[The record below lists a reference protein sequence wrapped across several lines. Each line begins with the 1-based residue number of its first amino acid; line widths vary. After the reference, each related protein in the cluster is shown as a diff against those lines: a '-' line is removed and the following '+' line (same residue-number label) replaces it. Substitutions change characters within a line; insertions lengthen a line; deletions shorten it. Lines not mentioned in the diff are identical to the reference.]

1 MYLPV
6 RSLTKRRHRPEP
18 QSRPKLRT
26 QPRRLSP
33 GRPRSRPERPSQQ
46 KLRRRPAHPKRR
58 RRHLPKHPNR
68 QERRRL
74 PGLRN
79 APALQLRHAD
89 RRRPALQRRRELRPP
104 RTSTATAI
112 TTASATST
120 SSAAPTPTATATP
133 TRTATSTRTSTATA
147 TSTASATSTNTAAP
161 TPTAAATAAASCSGG
176 QRELDITNNSSRPI
190 WVGASGGII
199 RSLCVVNN
207 GASDCLATSVSS
219 DGSCSCGSVR
229 GTLECPRTASATG
242 PESSEL
248 FCACSQD
255 SDCGSGAGCSS
266 NHLCFY
272 SLPTPT
278 SFAGFSPASP
288 WNWELPAAGDTASFC
303 FSQPSVTFD
312 GKSTS
317 GQVWWSGNVFAR
329 TGCQPDGTGCLT
341 GDCTNDPNSPCPAG
355 VGGSQPAS
363 LAEFTWQS
371 TATDYYDVSII
382 NGANLGMQFG
392 PIAGPTQTSGNVPSG
407 YWCTTP
413 GQGCSYDF
421 GQFTKSVPL
430 PSVSHPTDYTA
441 TLMLTREP
449 CTAGT
454 GNPHA
459 GQPPAG
465 CPAFVDPQ
473 GVAYSCSGAA
483 AAHNGTCFKT
493 CSSDSQCPGGLD
505 CLTAGDG
512 KSYCQCSSQS
522 DCAAGQ
528 FCGTQLVPGL
538 GDSSGYLLVSALS
551 TAVRQPGRMVD
562 RGHLVRKRKYHRRF
576 ASPRNAGAQLPRRNY
591 RWRRQH
597 DQYREPA

>member
-1 MYLPV
+1 M
-6 RSLTKRRHRPEP
+6 
-18 QSRPKLRT
+18 
-26 QPRRLSP
+26 
-33 GRPRSRPERPSQQ
+33 
-46 KLRRRPAHPKRR
+46 
-58 RRHLPKHPNR
+58 
-68 QERRRL
+68 
-74 PGLRN
+74 
-79 APALQLRHAD
+79 
-89 RRRPALQRRRELRPP
+89 
-104 RTSTATAI
+104 
-112 TTASATST
+112 
-120 SSAAPTPTATATP
+120 
-133 TRTATSTRTSTATA
+133 
-147 TSTASATSTNTAAP
+147 
-161 TPTAAATAAASCSGG
+161 
-176 QRELDITNNSSRPI
+176 
-190 WVGASGGII
+190 
-199 RSLCVVNN
+199 VNN

-229 GTLECPRTASATG
+229 GTLECPGTASATG

-266 NHLCFY
+266 SHLCFY

-278 SFAGFSPASP
+278 SFSGFSPASP
-288 WNWELPAAGDTASFC
+288 WNWELPAADDTASFC
-303 FSQPSVTFD
+303 FSQPSVTLN

-329 TGCQPDGTGCLT
+329 TGCQADGTGCLT

-430 PSVSHPTDYTA
+430 PSVSHPTNYTA

-454 GNPHA
+454 GNPDA

-493 CSSDSQCPGGLD
+493 CSSDSQCPSGLD
-505 CLTAGDG
+505 CLAAGDG
-512 KSYCQCSSQS
+512 KSYCQCSAQS

-538 GDSSGYLLVSALS
+538 GDSSGTYSSQLYLQQCGNLEGWWTADTLCGNVNTIVGSPPPGMPALNCRAGITDGDGSTTNIASLLECATFSSGAPGGVAGNPANASSCYNSGATTGCCGCATDPSNPLSDLWPTASAGCVNNNSTWASQVQPLVGILKEACPTAYSYPYDDFTS
-551 TAVRQPGRMVD
+551 TFQC
-562 RGHLVRKRKYHRRF
+562 RGQGSTNLLGYAITF
-576 ASPRNAGAQLPRRNY
+576 TDLPV
-591 RWRRQH
+591 
-597 DQYREPA
+597 PSLK